1 MSVEVTNGV
10 LLAKT
15 LKSVEISNE
24 KVILLADK
32 LVIASGK
39 VVNLIGSVKD
49 KETGN
54 YAGTFNYRNGD
65 DPGSTPSMTEYRNE
79 VSITAQE
86 YFSLNGDAA
95 TALNEAVTYIESNVE
110 QFK

>member
-1 MSVEVTNGV
+1 MVTVTNGV

-24 KVILLADK
+24 KVILSADR
-32 LVIASGK
+32 LIIASGK
-39 VVNLIGSVKD
+39 VVRLNGTVKD

-54 YAGTFNYRNGD
+54 SCGTFNYRNGD
-65 DPGSTPSMTEYRNE
+65 DLTNPGMTEYRNE
-79 VSITAQE
+79 VSITDQE

-95 TALNEAVTYIESNVE
+95 TALNETVIYIESNVE
-110 QFK
+110 QFN